1 MLPDH
6 LKGSFLSYSVDF
18 KEKGNLLKCTLSP
31 PFMLGEGLC
40 AQRELQIS
48 QVNVSW
54 LANTLHDKIPNPRVY
69 FLQIQGPT
77 KMALE

>member
-1 MLPDH
+1 
-6 LKGSFLSYSVDF
+6 
-18 KEKGNLLKCTLSP
+18 
-31 PFMLGEGLC
+31 MLGEGLC

-48 QVNVSW
+48 QVNASW
-54 LANTLHDKIPNPRVY
+54 LANTLHDKVPNPQIY